1 MLSLSAVHISCT
13 ENGEGHPLRHSW
25 CCLLLIN
32 LPLKPTMGA
41 YSIAGFHCHTI
52 IKTIHQV
59 KSRIKEI
66 KEDEYSNSLAK
77 IQVCEMFRAGDIQIN
92 VLLKILI
99 HQAIYEDAMFVTL

>member
-1 MLSLSAVHISCT
+1 MQSTLAAQRMGRGTPFAILGAAS
-13 ENGEGHPLRHSW
+13 
-25 CCLLLIN
+25 LLIN